1 MNLGANKDIQVLQMT
16 NQILA
21 TENAKLQYENAVLQ
35 ARLVIAEGEV
45 QQHANG
51 NDANRSSE
59 HEHDEN
65 DKFKGE

>member
-1 MNLGANKDIQVLQMT
+1 MDLGANKDIQVLQMT

-45 QQHANG
+45 QHANG

-59 HEHDEN
+59 HEHDKDN
-65 DKFKGE
+65 KLKGE

>member
-35 ARLVIAEGEV
+35 ARLMIAENEV
-45 QQHANG
+45 QHANG

>member
-35 ARLVIAEGEV
+35 ARLMIAEGEV
-45 QQHANG
+45 QHANG

-59 HEHDEN
+59 HEHDKDN
-65 DKFKGE
+65 KLKGE

>member
-1 MNLGANKDIQVLQMT
+1 MNLGANKDIQILQMT

-35 ARLVIAEGEV
+35 ARLAVAESEV
-45 QQHANG
+45 QNANG
-51 NDANRSSE
+51 NDANRFSE

>member
-1 MNLGANKDIQVLQMT
+1 MDLGANKDIQVLQMT

-35 ARLVIAEGEV
+35 ARLAIAESEV
-45 QQHANG
+45 QHANG

-59 HEHDEN
+59 HEHDKDN
-65 DKFKGE
+65 KLKGE

>member
-1 MNLGANKDIQVLQMT
+1 MNLGANKDIQILQMT

-45 QQHANG
+45 QHANG
-51 NDANRSSE
+51 NDVNRSSE
-59 HEHDEN
+59 HEHGEN

>member
-35 ARLVIAEGEV
+35 ARLMIAESEV
-45 QQHANG
+45 QHENG

>member
-1 MNLGANKDIQVLQMT
+1 MDLGANKDIQVLQMT

-35 ARLVIAEGEV
+35 ARLAIAESEV
-45 QQHANG
+45 QHANG
-51 NDANRSSE
+51 NDASRSSE